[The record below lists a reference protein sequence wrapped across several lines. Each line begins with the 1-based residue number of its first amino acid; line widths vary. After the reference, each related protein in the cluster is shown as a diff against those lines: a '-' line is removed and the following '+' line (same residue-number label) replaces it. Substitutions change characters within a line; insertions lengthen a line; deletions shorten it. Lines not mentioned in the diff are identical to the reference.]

1 MGASFGGEKAP
12 PLSYQK
18 KKSYQGSPEGR
29 AAVPDQG
36 KHLRVTA
43 SISRAQRCFKD
54 HSGRQQP
61 AARLQDDAGGP
72 SAHCGS
78 DSLLQRAVWK
88 AWGGG
93 GGWSFFHGENLHL
106 TKDFKS

>member
-1 MGASFGGEKAP
+1 MAGKRRLHFLTK
-12 PLSYQK
+12 K

-106 TKDFKS
+106 TKDFNS